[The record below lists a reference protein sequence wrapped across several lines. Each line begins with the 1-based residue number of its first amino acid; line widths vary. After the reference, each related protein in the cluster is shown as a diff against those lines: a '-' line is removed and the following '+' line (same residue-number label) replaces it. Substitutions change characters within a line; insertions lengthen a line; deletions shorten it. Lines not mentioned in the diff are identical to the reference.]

1 MQVETQAAFWVNILE
16 RDGWLLVN
24 VDGRKLG
31 ILIST
36 TENGMQYL
44 KIAGY
49 HAGEARFVG
58 ERQNVLSVKVEQI
71 PKSRHNVMLPKI
83 VEALPIELRLSPIMF
98 L

>member
-1 MQVETQAAFWVNILE
+1 MQVETQATFWINILE
-16 RDGWLLVN
+16 REGWLLVN

-31 ILIST
+31 VLISS

-49 HAGEARFVG
+49 HAGEVRFVG

-71 PKSRHNVMLPKI
+71 PKSRHNIMLPKI
-83 VEALPIELRLSPIMF
+83 VGALPIELRVSPIMF

>member
-1 MQVETQAAFWVNILE
+1 LQVETQATFWINILE
-16 RDGWLLVN
+16 REGWLLVN

-49 HAGEARFVG
+49 HAGETRFVG

-71 PKSRHNVMLPKI
+71 PKSRHNIMLPKI
-83 VEALPIELRLSPIMF
+83 VGALPIELRVSPIMF

>member
-49 HAGEARFVG
+49 HAGETRFVG

-71 PKSRHNVMLPKI
+71 PKNRHNVMLSKI

>member
-1 MQVETQAAFWVNILE
+1 MQVETQATFWINILE
-16 RDGWLLVN
+16 REGWLLVN

-49 HAGEARFVG
+49 HAGETRFLG

-71 PKSRHNVMLPKI
+71 PKSRHNIMLPKI
-83 VEALPIELRLSPIMF
+83 VGALPIELRVSPIMF

>member
-1 MQVETQAAFWVNILE
+1 MQVETQATFWINILE
-16 RDGWLLVN
+16 REGWLLVN

-49 HAGEARFVG
+49 HAGETRFVG

-71 PKSRHNVMLPKI
+71 PKSRHNIMLPKI
-83 VEALPIELRLSPIMF
+83 VGALPIELRVSPIMF

>member
-1 MQVETQAAFWVNILE
+1 M
-16 RDGWLLVN
+16 N

-49 HAGEARFVG
+49 HAGETRFLG

-71 PKSRHNVMLPKI
+71 PKSRHNIMLPKI
-83 VEALPIELRLSPIMF
+83 VGALPIELRVSPIMF